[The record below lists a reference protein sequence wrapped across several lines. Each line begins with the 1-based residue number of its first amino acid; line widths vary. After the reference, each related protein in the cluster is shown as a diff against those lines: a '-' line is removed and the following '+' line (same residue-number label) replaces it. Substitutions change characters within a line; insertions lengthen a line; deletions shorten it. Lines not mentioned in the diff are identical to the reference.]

1 MWRVAPHP
9 MTKTQAIHIDDINQ
23 AYGFDWQ
30 IKDFLVVSE
39 NYPHKIIN
47 RPFRIDGFILSICLH
62 GDISLEIN
70 GELHKAGKRNTFISQ
85 PLQLINILESSD
97 DCRLLLIVFSKRFL
111 ISNGIAQHVIDKL
124 QCSQANAVSIVEL
137 SQSEAWSIEHQFKA
151 IWERAQETAHPF
163 RTQIIVSLLLVLLHD
178 LDAWYRK
185 YCLVQQ
191 MHFSRAMQL
200 TQQFSHLVQ
209 AHFREKH
216 EVAFYAQKLHVTP
229 KYLSATIKET
239 TGKTASAIISD
250 TLSVEAQALI
260 KLENLSV
267 KEAAVILHFPDQST
281 FGQFFKRAVGLS
293 PVEYRRQA

>member
-1 MWRVAPHP
+1 MIN
-9 MTKTQAIHIDDINQ
+9 TQAIHIHDINQ
-23 AYGFDWQ
+23 AYSCDWQ
-30 IKDFLVVSE
+30 IKDFFVASE
-39 NYPHKIIN
+39 NYPYTILN
-47 RPFRIDGFILSICLH
+47 RPVRVDGFILAICLQ
-62 GDISLEIN
+62 GEISLEIN
-70 GELHKAGKRNTFISQ
+70 GELQKAGKRNTFISQ
-85 PLQLINILESSD
+85 PLQLINVLESTD
-97 DCRLLLIVFSKRFL
+97 DCRVLIIVFSKRFL

-163 RTQIIVSLLLVLLHD
+163 RTQVVANLLLVLLHD

-185 YCLVQQ
+185 YCLVQH
-191 MHFSRAMQL
+191 MHMSRAMQL
-200 TQQFSHLVQ
+200 TQQFSTLVQ
-209 AHFREKH
+209 SHFREKH
-216 EVAFYAQKLHVTP
+216 EVSFYAQKLHVTP

-250 TLSVEAQALI
+250 TLSIEAQALI

-281 FGQFFKRAVGLS
+281 FGKFFKRAVGLS
-293 PVEYRRQA
+293 PVEYRKQA